1 MRVLLI
7 TSKWAMP
14 RKDIDGGCM
23 TSRNILDSIANQSTV
38 DILLPEGFVGINIE
52 GANSVLYYPIDEDT
66 INNYNEANRFM
77 YRIKIAKTVGSIV
90 TSIHHDYD
98 RIIILHIFHAFEI
111 CKSNDSVLINKII
124 LFPMLLTPSYIESG
138 EYVPEIY
145 TTYEKRTLCSVKKII
160 TPSRFEQ
167 KQLELYYGINSEKI
181 ICIPRFVSSIFKPN
195 LYLPK
200 TDSSIILCYI
210 ASIKKQKQNHKVVE
224 LLKLIVDQGMDVHL
238 YLIGSIQDYHEYEI
252 TLRTIEENNLN
263 SYITILHGITQNMIK
278 ELYSNA
284 FINISVAKCE
294 TFGRSIVEGLY
305 TGLPAFVLNS
315 AECFKDL
322 LGENHGVE
330 YFDSIEDMAAR
341 IVYIHNHSSCYYEMR
356 SQALAYSAQYDER
369 IIKPVLQKAI
379 IC

>member
-1 MRVLLI
+1 
-7 TSKWAMP
+7 MP
-14 RKDIDGGCM
+14 GKDIDGGCM
-23 TSRNILDSIANQSTV
+23 TSRNILDSITNQSTV

-52 GANSVLYYPIDEDT
+52 GAHRVLYYPIDEDT

-77 YRIKIAKTVGSIV
+77 CRIKIAKAVGSIV

-138 EYVPEIY
+138 EHVPEIY
-145 TTYEKRTLCSVKKII
+145 TTHEKRTLCSVKKII

-167 KQLELYYGINSEKI
+167 KQLESYYGINPEKI
-181 ICIPRFVSSIFKPN
+181 ICIPRFVGSIFKPN

-210 ASIKKQKQNHKVVE
+210 ASIKKQKQNHKAVE

-238 YLIGSIQDYHEYEI
+238 YLIGSIQDYNEYEI

-330 YFDSIEDMAAR
+330 YFDSIDDMAAR
-341 IVYIHNHSSCYYEMR
+341 IVYIHNHSDCYYEMR
-356 SQALAYSAQYDER
+356 SQALAYSAQFDER
-369 IIKPVLQKAI
+369 VIKPVLQKAI